1 MQYKWH
7 SLDVDQ
13 IINILKSD
21 REKGLTSIEAERRLK
36 EQGKN
41 IIIEKKINP
50 FKIYLSQFTS
60 PLILILIFALI
71 ILIFLKFWIDS
82 IIILA
87 VILINTI
94 LSFVNE
100 YRSEKIIAELKKEM
114 PFYAK
119 VIRDGK
125 LIKIPSS
132 DVVLGD
138 IIILEHGDKVPADA
152 RVIES
157 FELRTDDS
165 IITGESSP
173 QAKFSRKLKEDIS
186 LLDMDNIVWQS
197 TKVVYGRGKAI
208 VIARGM
214 ESEYGKIAKVIEEK
228 LTPTPLQQQLKKLA
242 KILGIFVIFIAVLF
256 FILGILYGID
266 KIQTFLTAVS
276 LAVAAVPEGL
286 PTVVTI
292 GLSLGIL
299 KLKKSNLLVKK
310 LFAAE
315 GLGSVTAICI
325 DKTGTITKGE
335 MVVRK
340 IFVDDKIFDVSGI
353 GFSDEGEIS
362 YCGIKIEKEEI
373 EKNQALL
380 FLLKNCYYCNNA
392 DIKNLIGDPTELA
405 LAFLVKKSKLDFYG
419 KRLDEISFSSE
430 RKMMT
435 VMIEEKNKV
444 YIFSKGAPEKI
455 LDLCNKKL
463 TKVGEKYEEKI
474 LRENEKNKILKI
486 YEEFAKKGYRVLAF
500 AYKKGIKNTRIIENN
515 FIFLGLVAIYD
526 APKENVKEVI
536 KKANEFG
543 IKFYMLTGDS
553 THTAKAIAEEIGLE
567 GKVMEG
573 KEIDKISEEELAN
586 IIDEYR
592 IFTRLS
598 VENKIKIIKALHKK
612 GEIVAMFGDGLNDAP
627 ALKKSDIGVSMNK
640 ATDVTKET
648 AEIIILDDDLGRL
661 VDGVIE
667 GRKIRKNIEKVI
679 NYLLSCNLAEVIV
692 VFTGILFKRII
703 LFPIQILWIN
713 LITDSLP
720 SIAFANDPI
729 DAKKIKEIKKEIID
743 KKLIYKIILNS
754 LVLAFFIL
762 LIYFIGLKY
771 YNLEIATTMAFLS
784 IAIFEFARITAIKID
799 ENLFNNKWLNI
810 TLLICIILQ
819 LIIIYTPINKIFRV
833 SYLPLS
839 TLLIIIGTM
848 IIMVLTMY
856 LVAKF
861 IEKRL

>member
-60 PLILILIFALI
+60 PLILVLIFALI

-242 KILGIFVIFIAVLF
+242 KILGIFVVFIAILF

-362 YCGIKIEKEEI
+362 YGGIKIEKEEI

-380 FLLKNCYYCNNA
+380 FLLKNCYYCNNT

-500 AYKKGIKNTRIIENN
+500 AYKKGIKNTKIIENN

-627 ALKKSDIGVSMNK
+627 ALKESDIGVSMNN

-762 LIYFIGLKY
+762 FIYFIGLKY